1 MTSIIKVDQI
11 QNAAGNSLSIPSAGM
26 LIPYF
31 VGYIT
36 TASYIAVS
44 QTNYTL
50 TNFAT
55 SNSDTAS
62 IAADNQTITINK
74 AGVWKIELTVT
85 GVGTDGTSSRFQEN
99 YIYKNS
105 TKLLDVRTHVIN
117 IDSNSEYYTCS
128 GSVIVTCAAGDT
140 ITARGLGQRTWNTNL
155 LYGSNISGI
164 QLS

>member
-11 QNAAGNSLSIPSAGM
+11 QTLNGNSLSVPAAGM
-26 LIPYF
+26 LTPYF

-36 TASYIAVS
+36 TASYSAS
-44 QTNYTL
+44 TQHNYTL

-55 SNSDTAS
+55 SNSDTS
-62 IAADNQTITINK
+62 IDADNQTITINK
-74 AGVWKIELTVT
+74 AGVWKIDLTFT
-85 GVGTDGTSSRFQEN
+85 GVATDASNSRFQEN

-105 TKLLDVRTHVIN
+105 TKLLDVRAHVIN

-128 GSVIVTCAAGDT
+128 GSVIVTCASGDT
-140 ITARGLGQRTWNTNL
+140 ITARGLGQRAWSSNL

>member
-11 QNAAGNSLSIPSAGM
+11 QTSNGNSLSVPSAGM
-26 LIPYF
+26 LTPYF

-36 TASYIAVS
+36 TASYSAVT
-44 QTNYTL
+44 QHNYTL

-55 SNSDTAS
+55 SNSDTS
-62 IAADNQTITINK
+62 IAGNNQTITINK
-74 AGVWKIELTVT
+74 AGVWKIDLTFT
-85 GVGTDGTSSRFQEN
+85 GVATDASNSRFQEN

-105 TKLLDVRTHVIN
+105 TKLLDVRAHVIN

-128 GSVIVTCAAGDT
+128 GSVIVTCASGDT

-155 LYGSNISGI
+155 LYGSNISGT

>member
-11 QNAAGNSLSIPSAGM
+11 QTSNGNSLSVPAAGM
-26 LIPYF
+26 LTPYF

-36 TASYIAVS
+36 TASYSAS
-44 QTNYTL
+44 TQHNYTL

-55 SNSDTAS
+55 SNSDTS
-62 IAADNQTITINK
+62 IAGNNQTITINK
-74 AGVWKIELTVT
+74 AGVWKIDLTFT
-85 GVGTDGTSSRFQEN
+85 GVATDASNSRFQEN

-105 TKLLDVRTHVIN
+105 TKLLDVRAHVIN

-128 GSVIVTCAAGDT
+128 GSVIVTCASGDT

-155 LYGSNISGI
+155 VYGSNISGT

>member
-1 MTSIIKVDQI
+1 MSSILKVDQI
-11 QNAAGNSLSIPSAGM
+11 QTSNGNSLSVPSAGM
-26 LIPYF
+26 LTPYF

-36 TASYIAVS
+36 TASYSAS
-44 QTNYTL
+44 TETNYTL

-55 SNSDTAS
+55 SNSDTS

-74 AGVWKIELTVT
+74 AGVWKIDLTFT
-85 GVGTDGTSSRFQEN
+85 GVGTDATSSRFQEN

-105 TKLLDVRTHVIN
+105 TKLLDVRAHVIN

-128 GSVIVTCAAGDT
+128 GSVIVTCALGDT
-140 ITARGLGQRTWNTNL
+140 ITARGLGQRTWNSNL
-155 LYGSNISGI
+155 LYGSNISGT

>member
-11 QNAAGNSLSIPSAGM
+11 QTSNGNSLSVPAAGM
-26 LIPYF
+26 LTPYF

-36 TASYIAVS
+36 TASYSAS
-44 QTNYTL
+44 TQHNYTL

-55 SNSDTAS
+55 SNSDTS
-62 IAADNQTITINK
+62 IAANNQTITINK
-74 AGVWKIELTVT
+74 AGVWKIDLTFT
-85 GVGTDGTSSRFQEN
+85 GVATDASNSRFQEN

-105 TKLLDVRTHVIN
+105 TKLLDVRAHVIN

-128 GSVIVTCAAGDT
+128 GSVIVTCASGDT

-155 LYGSNISGI
+155 VYGSNISGT

>member
-1 MTSIIKVDQI
+1 MSSILKVDQI
-11 QNAAGNSLSIPSAGM
+11 QTSNGNSLSVPAAGM
-26 LIPYF
+26 LTPYF

-36 TASYIAVS
+36 TASYSAS
-44 QTNYTL
+44 TQHNYTL

-55 SNSDTAS
+55 SNSDTS
-62 IAADNQTITINK
+62 IAGNNQTITINK
-74 AGVWKIELTVT
+74 AGVWKIDLTFT
-85 GVGTDGTSSRFQEN
+85 GVATDASNSRFQEN

-105 TKLLDVRTHVIN
+105 TKLLDVRAHVIN

-128 GSVIVTCAAGDT
+128 GSVIVTCASGDT

-155 LYGSNISGI
+155 LYGSNISGT